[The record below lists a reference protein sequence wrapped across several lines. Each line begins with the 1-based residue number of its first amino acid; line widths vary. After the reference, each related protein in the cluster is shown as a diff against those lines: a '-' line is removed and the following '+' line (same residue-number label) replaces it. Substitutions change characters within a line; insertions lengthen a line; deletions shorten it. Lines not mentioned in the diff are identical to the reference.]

1 MFDEYNEGN
10 QIAKTAESAA
20 FVPAG
25 SKFLALDEDGT
36 ACSADYYLRLSG
48 DGGRMLKGRLALT
61 ATRPTTPVVAT
72 PPPAAGAAG
81 LRSHANGR
89 FLGGSPLTAA
99 LPTASET
106 FTIVDLGGG
115 SVALRSAATG
125 KYVCADQA
133 GAAPLV
139 ADRDAIGLWET
150 FTRVPNP
157 DGSVSFR
164 SAANGRYVCAE
175 DGGAGALIANRT
187 AIGPWES
194 FDLV

>member
-1 MFDEYNEGN
+1 VELTRRTLLG
-10 QIAKTAESAA
+10 SAMA
-20 FVPAG
+20 
-25 SKFLALDEDGT
+25 GT
-36 ACSADYYLRLSG
+36 AAAVAGASLDAFAGDAPTAAVSPPGDLHLHVRRVQRG
-48 DGGRMLKGRLALT
+48 QPGRQDGGEHRVRAGRQQ
-61 ATRPTTPVVAT
+61 
-72 PPPAAGAAG
+72 
-81 LRSHANGR
+81 GR
-89 FLGGSPLTAA
+89 FVGGSPLTAA
-99 LPTASET
+99 LPTATET
-106 FTIVDLGGG
+106 FTIADLGGG

-150 FTRVPNP
+150 VTRVPNP

-175 DGGAGALIANRT
+175 DGGAGALIANRA
-187 AIGPWES
+187 AIDPWES